1 MVCES
6 LLPASKF
13 VTKHKYFAR
22 NLFLSIPPT
31 VSGNSKTTYIM
42 KLTIFIL
49 VAIVFLAMFFY
60 LQSKAFRLKR
70 LNTLLNSPYIRILEA
85 MGFSPIT
92 LSSRKAYKGNYGG
105 FYFIVFLDPDDVF
118 FRSNFS
124 IVFVI
129 SYEKLSDKD
138 FMNLNNKY
146 YNRVK
151 SLLFNSEFIFFD
163 KTFAQF
169 RYAINPFGIG
179 NIKIEKTI
187 EKILQLAIS
196 ENLRSIEFQDLEI
209 ASARHY

>member
-1 MVCES
+1 MQGRAKTAPRQ
-6 LLPASKF
+6 LALPSHYAS
-13 VTKHKYFAR
+13 YR
-22 NLFLSIPPT
+22 PN
-31 VSGNSKTTYIM
+31 VSGNSKTSYIM
-42 KLTIFIL
+42 TLAIFIL
-49 VAIVFLAMFFY
+49 VGIVFLAMVLY

-92 LSSRKAYKGNYGG
+92 LSSKKAYRGNYGG
-105 FYFIVFLDPDDVF
+105 FYFLVFLDPDDVF
-118 FRSNFS
+118 FKSSFS

-129 SYEKLSDKD
+129 SYEILSDND
-138 FMNLNNKY
+138 FINLNNKY

-151 SLLFNSEFIFFD
+151 SLLFNSESIFFD

-169 RYAINPFGIG
+169 RYALNPFGIG

-187 EKILQLAIS
+187 EKISRLAIS

-209 ASARHY
+209 ASARQY

>member
-1 MVCES
+1 VQ
-6 LLPASKF
+6 
-13 VTKHKYFAR
+13 KHAPPR
-22 NLFLSIPPT
+22 HCGNLHIPPA

-42 KLTIFIL
+42 KLAIFIL
-49 VAIVFLAMFFY
+49 VGIAFLAMVLY

-92 LSSRKAYKGNYGG
+92 LSSKKAYRGNYGG
-105 FYFIVFLDPDDVF
+105 FYFLVFLDPDDVF
-118 FRSNFS
+118 FKSNFS

-129 SYEKLSDKD
+129 SYEKLNDND
-138 FMNLNNKY
+138 FINLNDKY

-151 SLLFNSEFIFFD
+151 SLLFNSESIFFD
-163 KTFAQF
+163 KNFAQF

-187 EKILQLAIS
+187 EKISRLAIS

-209 ASARHY
+209 ASARQY